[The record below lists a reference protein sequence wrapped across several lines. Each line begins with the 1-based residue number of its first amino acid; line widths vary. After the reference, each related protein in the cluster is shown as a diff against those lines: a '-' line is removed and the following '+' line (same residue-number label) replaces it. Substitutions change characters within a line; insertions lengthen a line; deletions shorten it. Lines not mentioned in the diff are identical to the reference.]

1 MDIILSTIVAS
12 ILGLIVFLV
21 LSYFLNQYLR
31 TKNNLALALMLPMI
45 TAIIT
50 KTISTNLFLSLGM
63 IGALSIVRY
72 RTPVKSTY
80 ELTLLF
86 ALVTIGISSIVN
98 IKYSIFLTILIV
110 LISIVLHV
118 LSKFNLIKDFDSEN
132 DINNSQ
138 VILKTSS
145 KFEEK
150 ILNNY
155 QGNLISK
162 EQDFENENYKIFV
175 FKFNSSEKAN
185 NFCNEL
191 ENEENVLSYL
201 FNLCYFDFP
210 TL

>member
-21 LSYFLNQYLR
+21 HSYFLNQYLR

-132 DINNSQ
+132 VINNSQ

-191 ENEENVLSYL
+191 ETKENVLSV
-201 FNLCYFDFP
+201 NLQNYYN
-210 TL
+210 

>member
-21 LSYFLNQYLR
+21 HSYFLNQYLR

-150 ILNNY
+150 IFNNY

-191 ENEENVLSYL
+191 ETKENVLSV
-201 FNLCYFDFP
+201 NLQNYYN
-210 TL
+210 

>member
-1 MDIILSTIVAS
+1 MSIILSTIASS
-12 ILGLIVFLV
+12 ILGLIIFLAH
-21 LSYFLNQYLR
+21 SYFLNQYLR

-110 LISIVLHV
+110 FISILLHL
-118 LSKFNLIKDFDSEN
+118 LSKFNLIKDFESEN
-132 DINNSQ
+132 DVNNSE
-138 VILKTSS
+138 VILKTTN
-145 KFEEK
+145 KFEEI
-150 ILNNY
+150 ILSKY

-162 EQDFENENYKIFV
+162 EQDFEDEKYKIFV

-185 NFCNEL
+185 DFCNEL
-191 ENEENVLSYL
+191 ENKENVLSVNLQNY
-201 FNLCYFDFP
+201 FN
-210 TL
+210 

>member
-21 LSYFLNQYLR
+21 HSYFLNQYLR
-31 TKNNLALALMLPMI
+31 TKNNLALALMLPLI

-110 LISIVLHV
+110 LISIVLHL

-191 ENEENVLSYL
+191 ETKENVLSV
-201 FNLCYFDFP
+201 NLQNYYN
-210 TL
+210 

>member
-1 MDIILSTIVAS
+1 MNIILTTIIAS

-21 LSYFLNQYLR
+21 HSYFLNQYLR
-31 TKNNLALALMLPMI
+31 TKNNLALALMLPLI

-98 IKYSIFLTILIV
+98 IKYSIFLTIVIV
-110 LISIVLHV
+110 LISILLYA
-118 LSKFNLIKDFDSEN
+118 LSKFNLIKDFESEN
-132 DINNSQ
+132 DVNNSE
-138 VILKTSS
+138 VILKTSN

-150 ILNNY
+150 ILSKY

-162 EQDFENENYKIFV
+162 EQDFEDEKYKIFV

-191 ENEENVLSYL
+191 ENEKNVLSV
-201 FNLCYFDFP
+201 NLQNYYN
-210 TL
+210 

>member
-1 MDIILSTIVAS
+1 MDIILSTIVAC

-21 LSYFLNQYLR
+21 HSYFLNQYLR

-110 LISIVLHV
+110 LISIVLHA

-191 ENEENVLSYL
+191 ETKENVLSV
-201 FNLCYFDFP
+201 NLQNYYN
-210 TL
+210 

>member
-1 MDIILSTIVAS
+1 MSIILSTIASS
-12 ILGLIVFLV
+12 ILGLIIFLV
-21 LSYFLNQYLR
+21 HSYFLNQYLR

-110 LISIVLHV
+110 LISILLHL
-118 LSKFNLIKDFDSEN
+118 LSKFNLIKDFESEN
-132 DINNSQ
+132 DVNNSE
-138 VILKTSS
+138 VILKTTN
-145 KFEEK
+145 KFDEK
-150 ILNNY
+150 ILNKY

-162 EQDFENENYKIFV
+162 EQDFEDEKYKIFV

-185 NFCNEL
+185 DFCNEL
-191 ENEENVLSYL
+191 ENKENVLSVNLQNY
-201 FNLCYFDFP
+201 FN
-210 TL
+210 

>member
-1 MDIILSTIVAS
+1 MNIILSTLVAS

-21 LSYFLNQYLR
+21 HSYFLNQYLR
-31 TKNNLALALMLPMI
+31 TKNNLALALMLPII

-132 DINNSQ
+132 DINNSE

-150 ILNNY
+150 ILNKY

-162 EQDFENENYKIFV
+162 EQDFEDENYKIFV

-191 ENEENVLSYL
+191 ENEENVLSV
-201 FNLCYFDFP
+201 NLQNYYN
-210 TL
+210 

>member
-1 MDIILSTIVAS
+1 MSIILTTIASS
-12 ILGLIVFLV
+12 ILGLIIFLV
-21 LSYFLNQYLR
+21 HSYFLNQYLR

-110 LISIVLHV
+110 FISILLHL
-118 LSKFNLIKDFDSEN
+118 LSKFNLIKDFENEN
-132 DINNSQ
+132 DVNNSE
-138 VILKTSS
+138 VILKTTN
-145 KFEEK
+145 KFEEI
-150 ILNNY
+150 ILSKY

-162 EQDFENENYKIFV
+162 EQDFADEKYKIFV

-191 ENEENVLSYL
+191 ENEENVLSV
-201 FNLCYFDFP
+201 NLQNYYN
-210 TL
+210 

>member
-21 LSYFLNQYLR
+21 HSYFLNQYLR

-191 ENEENVLSYL
+191 ETKENVLSV
-201 FNLCYFDFP
+201 NLQNYYN
-210 TL
+210 

>member
-21 LSYFLNQYLR
+21 HSYFLNQYLR

-138 VILKTSS
+138 VILKTSF

-150 ILNNY
+150 IFNNY

-175 FKFNSSEKAN
+175 FKFNNSEKAN

-191 ENEENVLSYL
+191 ETKENVLSV
-201 FNLCYFDFP
+201 NLQNYYN
-210 TL
+210 

>member
-21 LSYFLNQYLR
+21 HSYFLNQYLR
-31 TKNNLALALMLPMI
+31 TKNNLALALMLPLI

-98 IKYSIFLTILIV
+98 IQYSIFLTILIV

-191 ENEENVLSYL
+191 ETKENVLSV
-201 FNLCYFDFP
+201 NLQNYYN
-210 TL
+210 

>member
-21 LSYFLNQYLR
+21 HSYFLNQYLR

-150 ILNNY
+150 ILNKY

-191 ENEENVLSYL
+191 ENEENVLSV
-201 FNLCYFDFP
+201 NLQNYYN
-210 TL
+210 

>member
-21 LSYFLNQYLR
+21 HSYFLNQYLR
-31 TKNNLALALMLPMI
+31 TKNNLALALMLPII

-132 DINNSQ
+132 DINNSE

-150 ILNNY
+150 ILNKY

-191 ENEENVLSYL
+191 ENEENVLSV
-201 FNLCYFDFP
+201 NLQNYYN
-210 TL
+210 

>member
-1 MDIILSTIVAS
+1 MSIIFTTILSS
-12 ILGLIVFLV
+12 ILGLIIFLV
-21 LSYFLNQYLR
+21 HSYFLNQYLR

-110 LISIVLHV
+110 LISILLHV
-118 LSKFNLIKDFDSEN
+118 LSKFKLIKDFESEN
-132 DINNSQ
+132 DVNNSE
-138 VILKTSS
+138 VILKTTN

-150 ILNNY
+150 ILTKY

-162 EQDFENENYKIFV
+162 EQDFEDEKYKIFV
-175 FKFNSSEKAN
+175 FKFNNSEKAN

-191 ENEENVLSYL
+191 KNEENILSV
-201 FNLCYFDFP
+201 NLQNYYN
-210 TL
+210 

>member
-1 MDIILSTIVAS
+1 MDIILNTIVAS

-21 LSYFLNQYLR
+21 HSYFLNQYLR

-191 ENEENVLSYL
+191 ETKENVLSV
-201 FNLCYFDFP
+201 NLQNYYN
-210 TL
+210 

>member
-21 LSYFLNQYLR
+21 HSYFLNQYLR
-31 TKNNLALALMLPMI
+31 TKNNLALALMLPLI

-110 LISIVLHV
+110 LISILLHV

-191 ENEENVLSYL
+191 ETKENVLSV
-201 FNLCYFDFP
+201 NLQNYYN
-210 TL
+210 

>member
-1 MDIILSTIVAS
+1 MNIILSIIASS
-12 ILGLIVFLV
+12 ILGLIIFLV
-21 LSYFLNQYLR
+21 HSYFLNQYLR
-31 TKNNLALALMLPMI
+31 TKNNLALALMLPLI

-110 LISIVLHV
+110 LISILLHL
-118 LSKFNLIKDFDSEN
+118 LSKFNLIKDFESEN
-132 DINNSQ
+132 DVNNSE
-138 VILKTSS
+138 VILKTTN

-150 ILNNY
+150 ILNKY

-162 EQDFENENYKIFV
+162 EQDFEDEKYKIFV

-191 ENEENVLSYL
+191 ENEENVLSVNLQNY
-201 FNLCYFDFP
+201 FN
-210 TL
+210 

>member
-1 MDIILSTIVAS
+1 MNIILSTIASS
-12 ILGLIVFLV
+12 ILGLIIFLV
-21 LSYFLNQYLR
+21 HSYFLNQYLR
-31 TKNNLALALMLPMI
+31 TKNNLALALMLPII

-110 LISIVLHV
+110 FISILLHL
-118 LSKFNLIKDFDSEN
+118 LSKFNLIKDFENEN
-132 DINNSQ
+132 DVNNSE
-138 VILKTSS
+138 VILKTTNE
-145 KFEEK
+145 FEEI
-150 ILNNY
+150 ILSKY

-162 EQDFENENYKIFV
+162 EQDFADEKYKIFV

-191 ENEENVLSYL
+191 ENEKNVLSV
-201 FNLCYFDFP
+201 NLQNYYN
-210 TL
+210 

>member
-1 MDIILSTIVAS
+1 MNIILSTLVAS

-21 LSYFLNQYLR
+21 HSYFLNQYLR
-31 TKNNLALALMLPMI
+31 TKNNLALALMLPII

-150 ILNNY
+150 ILNKY

-191 ENEENVLSYL
+191 ETKENVLSV
-201 FNLCYFDFP
+201 NLQNYYN
-210 TL
+210 

>member
-21 LSYFLNQYLR
+21 HSYFLNQYLR

-132 DINNSQ
+132 DINNSE

-150 ILNNY
+150 ILNKY

-191 ENEENVLSYL
+191 ENEENVLSV
-201 FNLCYFDFP
+201 NLQNYYN
-210 TL
+210 

>member
-1 MDIILSTIVAS
+1 MSTILSTIAAS
-12 ILGLIVFLV
+12 ILGLIIFLV
-21 LSYFLNQYLR
+21 HSYFLNQYLR

-98 IKYSIFLTILIV
+98 IKYSVFLTILIV
-110 LISIVLHV
+110 VISFLLHL
-118 LSKFNLIKDFDSEN
+118 LSKFNLIKDFEGEN
-132 DINNSQ
+132 DVNNSE
-138 VILKTSS
+138 VILKTRN
-145 KFEEK
+145 KFDEK
-150 ILNNY
+150 NLNKY

-162 EQDFENENYKIFV
+162 EQDFEDEKYKIFV
-175 FKFNSSEKAN
+175 FKFNNFEKAN
-185 NFCNEL
+185 DFCNEL
-191 ENEENVLSYL
+191 ENEENVLSVNLQNY
-201 FNLCYFDFP
+201 FN
-210 TL
+210 

>member
-1 MDIILSTIVAS
+1 MNIILSTIASS
-12 ILGLIVFLV
+12 ILGLIIFLV
-21 LSYFLNQYLR
+21 HSYFLNQYLR
-31 TKNNLALALMLPMI
+31 TKNNLALALMLPII

-110 LISIVLHV
+110 LISILLHL
-118 LSKFNLIKDFDSEN
+118 LSKFNLIKDFESEN
-132 DINNSQ
+132 DVNNSE
-138 VILKTSS
+138 VILKTTN
-145 KFEEK
+145 KFDEK
-150 ILNNY
+150 ILNKY

-162 EQDFENENYKIFV
+162 EQDFEDEKYKIFV

-185 NFCNEL
+185 SFCNEL
-191 ENEENVLSYL
+191 ENEENVLSVNLQNY
-201 FNLCYFDFP
+201 FN
-210 TL
+210 

>member
-21 LSYFLNQYLR
+21 HSYFLNQYLR
-31 TKNNLALALMLPMI
+31 TKNNLALALMLPLI

-110 LISIVLHV
+110 LISIALHA

-191 ENEENVLSYL
+191 ETKENVLSV
-201 FNLCYFDFP
+201 NLQNYYN
-210 TL
+210 

>member
-1 MDIILSTIVAS
+1 MNIILSTLVAS

-21 LSYFLNQYLR
+21 HSYFLNQYLR

-191 ENEENVLSYL
+191 ETKENVLSV
-201 FNLCYFDFP
+201 NLQNYYN
-210 TL
+210 

>member
-21 LSYFLNQYLR
+21 HSYFLNQYLR
-31 TKNNLALALMLPMI
+31 TKNNLALALMLPLI

-191 ENEENVLSYL
+191 ETKENVLSV
-201 FNLCYFDFP
+201 NLQNYYN
-210 TL
+210 

>member
-1 MDIILSTIVAS
+1 MSIILTTIASS
-12 ILGLIVFLV
+12 ILGLTIFLV
-21 LSYFLNQYLR
+21 HSYFLNQYLR

-110 LISIVLHV
+110 LIGILLHL
-118 LSKFNLIKDFDSEN
+118 LSKFNLIKDFESEN
-132 DINNSQ
+132 DVNNSE
-138 VILKTSS
+138 VILKTTN

-150 ILNNY
+150 ILNKY
-155 QGNLISK
+155 KGNLISK
-162 EQDFENENYKIFV
+162 EQDFEGEKCKNYV
-175 FKFNSSEKAN
+175 FKFNSLEKAN

-191 ENEENVLSYL
+191 ENVENVLSV
-201 FNLCYFDFP
+201 NLQNYYN
-210 TL
+210 

>member
-21 LSYFLNQYLR
+21 HSYFLNQYLR
-31 TKNNLALALMLPMI
+31 TKNNLALALMLPII

-132 DINNSQ
+132 DINNSE

-150 ILNNY
+150 ILNKY

-175 FKFNSSEKAN
+175 FKFNSSEKSN

-191 ENEENVLSYL
+191 ENEENVLSV
-201 FNLCYFDFP
+201 NLQNYYN
-210 TL
+210 

>member
-1 MDIILSTIVAS
+1 MSIILSTIASS
-12 ILGLIVFLV
+12 ILGLIIFLV
-21 LSYFLNQYLR
+21 HSYFLNQYLR

-110 LISIVLHV
+110 LISILLHL
-118 LSKFNLIKDFDSEN
+118 LSKFNLIKDFESEN
-132 DINNSQ
+132 DVNNSE
-138 VILKTSS
+138 VILKTTN

-150 ILNNY
+150 ILNKY

-162 EQDFENENYKIFV
+162 EQDFEDEKYKIFV

-191 ENEENVLSYL
+191 ENEENVLSVNLQNY
-201 FNLCYFDFP
+201 FN
-210 TL
+210 

>member
-1 MDIILSTIVAS
+1 MNIILSTLVAS

-21 LSYFLNQYLR
+21 HSYFLNQYLR

-110 LISIVLHV
+110 LISIVLHL

-191 ENEENVLSYL
+191 ETKENVLSV
-201 FNLCYFDFP
+201 NLQNYYN
-210 TL
+210 

>member
-21 LSYFLNQYLR
+21 HSYFLNQYLR

-132 DINNSQ
+132 DINNSE

-191 ENEENVLSYL
+191 ETKENVLSV
-201 FNLCYFDFP
+201 NLQNYYN
-210 TL
+210 

>member
-21 LSYFLNQYLR
+21 HSYFLNQYLR

-110 LISIVLHV
+110 LISIVLHA

-191 ENEENVLSYL
+191 ETKENVLSV
-201 FNLCYFDFP
+201 NL
-210 TL
+210 

>member
-1 MDIILSTIVAS
+1 MNIILSTIVAS

-21 LSYFLNQYLR
+21 HSYFLNQYLR

-191 ENEENVLSYL
+191 ETKENVLSV
-201 FNLCYFDFP
+201 NLQNYYN
-210 TL
+210 

>member
-21 LSYFLNQYLR
+21 HSYFLNQYLR

-110 LISIVLHV
+110 LISIVLHA

-175 FKFNSSEKAN
+175 FKFNNSEKAN

-191 ENEENVLSYL
+191 ETKENVLSV
-201 FNLCYFDFP
+201 NLQNYYN
-210 TL
+210 

>member
-1 MDIILSTIVAS
+1 MNIIISTLVAS

-21 LSYFLNQYLR
+21 HSYFLNQYLR

-110 LISIVLHV
+110 LISIALHA

-138 VILKTSS
+138 VILKTSP

-191 ENEENVLSYL
+191 ETKENVLSV
-201 FNLCYFDFP
+201 NLQNYYN
-210 TL
+210 

>member
-1 MDIILSTIVAS
+1 MSIILSTIASS
-12 ILGLIVFLV
+12 ILGLIIFLV
-21 LSYFLNQYLR
+21 HSYFLNQYLR
-31 TKNNLALALMLPMI
+31 TKNNLALALRLPMI

-110 LISIVLHV
+110 FISILLHF
-118 LSKFNLIKDFDSEN
+118 LNKLNLIKDFESEN
-132 DINNSQ
+132 NVNNSE
-138 VILKTSS
+138 VILKTTN

-150 ILNNY
+150 ILSKY
-155 QGNLISK
+155 YANLISK
-162 EQDFENENYKIFV
+162 EQDFEDEKYKIFV

-191 ENEENVLSYL
+191 ENEENVLSV
-201 FNLCYFDFP
+201 NLQNYYN
-210 TL
+210 

>member
-21 LSYFLNQYLR
+21 HSYFLNQYLR
-31 TKNNLALALMLPMI
+31 TKNNLALALMLPLI

-110 LISIVLHV
+110 LISIVLHL

-155 QGNLISK
+155 QGNLIRK
-162 EQDFENENYKIFV
+162 YRYYKR
-175 FKFNSSEKAN
+175 
-185 NFCNEL
+185 
-191 ENEENVLSYL
+191 
-201 FNLCYFDFP
+201 
-210 TL
+210 